1 MTAYDKLE
9 WIHFAMQE
17 AQNGN
22 LGELD
27 RALEL
32 VEVKQGDNL
41 MNNFNDINTESGFE
55 FDAMLHCPWDSLLTD
70 NNDLGDESNDDD
82 MQDGKS

>member
-1 MTAYDKLE
+1 
-9 WIHFAMQE
+9 
-17 AQNGN
+17 
-22 LGELD
+22 
-27 RALEL
+27 
-32 VEVKQGDNL
+32 
-41 MNNFNDINTESGFE
+41 MNNYFDAINTESGFE